1 MVHEII
7 IKYDD
12 VKDVVTIRERGDVRC
27 CCVYGLTNES
37 LEQVAHDLAE
47 CLERYL
53 LAEDE

>member
-1 MVHEII
+1 MVHVIRIE
-7 IKYDD
+7 YDD
-12 VKDVVTIRERGDVRC
+12 AKDVVTIQERREVSC
-27 CCVYGLTNES
+27 IYGLTHES

>member
-1 MVHEII
+1 MVHEIR

-12 VKDVVTIRERGDVRC
+12 VKDVVTIQEGREGSC
-27 CCVYGLTNES
+27 IYGLTNES

>member
-1 MVHEII
+1 MVHEIR

-12 VKDVVTIRERGDVRC
+12 VRDVVTIQERGEVR
-27 CCVYGLTNES
+27 CVYGLSYES